1 MTLRILSL
9 SSDRELALLRKRIL
23 EHAGHD
29 VVAPAAEK
37 EAEEAAAEGNR
48 FDAAIVCYRMWP
60 GSARRLIRMFRE
72 NNPGGKLIIMVR
84 MYGEVPDLE
93 GDRYVVG
100 ADGPDTLLNVI
111 SDLVAAPG

>member
-23 EHAGHD
+23 EHAGHG

-37 EAEEAAAEGNR
+37 EAEEASAEGNR

-60 GSARRLIRMFRE
+60 GSVRRLIRLFRE
-72 NNPGGKLIIMVR
+72 SNPGAKVIIMVR

-100 ADGPDTLLNVI
+100 ADGPDALLKVV
-111 SDLVAAPG
+111 SELVTAPG